1 MTTSYALM
9 RFVLASSSQLPI
21 SRGEY
26 DELKAAQEGLL
37 QLRFAEEK
45 FDVVLQNYLEIEVE
59 LLSSTARDV
68 VCSSG
73 SYDWFHSERILL
85 NRRMLNLLSSTR
97 GYTDHMGHVDN
108 DLGNVMAQSINAK
121 FSERYDA
128 SLGYRLMDALRN
140 YTQHRGFPIH
150 SLTYKS
156 KRIADTGRNRFRCGI
171 NIYVSRSELAEDPKF
186 KKKVLNELASDNDL
200 VELKSMFRD
209 YVADLAAVHE
219 WFRQEM
225 SNHTTI
231 WEQRYES
238 AISRFAT
245 AFPHESSAIGLA
257 AAVINGKEISG
268 KLNLLSDFIEYRR
281 TLVAKNSSAALKRL
295 GVLYVSSE
303 STDA

>member
-21 SRGEY
+21 SHDEY
-26 DELKAAQEGLL
+26 NELKEAQGGLL

-97 GYTDHMGHVDN
+97 GYIDHMGHVAN
-108 DLGNVMAQSINAK
+108 GLGNVTAQTITAK

-128 SLGYRLMDALRN
+128 SLGYRLMEALRN
-140 YTQHRGFPIH
+140 HIQHRGFPIH

-156 KRIADTGRNRFRCGI
+156 KRITDTGRNRFRCSI
-171 NIYVSRSELAEDPKF
+171 DIYASRTELAEDPKF
-186 KKKVLNELASDNDL
+186 KKSVLNELASDNDL
-200 VELKSMFRD
+200 IDLKSMFRD

-225 SNHTTI
+225 GNQTTI

-245 AFPHESSAIGLA
+245 AFPHESSTIGLA
-257 AAVINGKEISG
+257 AAVINGEEISD

-281 TLVAKNSSAALKRL
+281 TLVNRNSSAALKRL

-303 STDA
+303 SLED